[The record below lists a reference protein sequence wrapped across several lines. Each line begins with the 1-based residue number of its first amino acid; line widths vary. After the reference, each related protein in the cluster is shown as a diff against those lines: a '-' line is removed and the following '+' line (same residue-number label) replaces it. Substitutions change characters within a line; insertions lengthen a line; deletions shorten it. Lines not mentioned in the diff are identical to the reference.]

1 MLWNQLHRL
10 EFWLG
15 LLLFLATGYR
25 WQNDLRLLSSV
36 SSYQSHLIIQHGV
49 IKYDRIMNFGYLI
62 SHRPAQVF
70 RNRRTSSINN
80 GSGLYRMIKK
90 HDTTVWN
97 FVVLFNPSSY
107 GKYSYETLGIG
118 RRTACAGKR
127 IDSVSN
133 HQPHDCFLNRLFRCR
148 SKKPS

>member
-1 MLWNQLHRL
+1 M
-10 EFWLG
+10 
-15 LLLFLATGYR
+15 
-25 WQNDLRLLSSV
+25 DL
-36 SSYQSHLIIQHGV
+36 
-49 IKYDRIMNFGYLI
+49 GYLI
-62 SHRPAQVF
+62 SHRPAQVP

-107 GKYSYETLGIG
+107 RKYGYETLGIG

-127 IDSVSN
+127 IDYITMAS
-133 HQPHDCFLNRLFRCR
+133 
-148 SKKPS
+148 